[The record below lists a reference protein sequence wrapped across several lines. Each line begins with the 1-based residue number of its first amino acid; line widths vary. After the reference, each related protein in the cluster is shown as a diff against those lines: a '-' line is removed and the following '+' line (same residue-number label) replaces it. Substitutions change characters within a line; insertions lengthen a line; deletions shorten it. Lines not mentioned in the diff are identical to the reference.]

1 MTTIGT
7 SDITAYT
14 FYYNGH
20 NINLVDTPGFNDT
33 HKSETEVLQD
43 IATWLK
49 EQYQQETKLNGIIYL
64 HSLMNVRMEGSALR
78 NLKMFRQLCGKEPL
92 KNVILATTF
101 WSKVPKDDAL
111 MRENELATT
120 PLFWGDML
128 ERGSV
133 MKRLYDPQG
142 ALDIVGHLV
151 SKPQITLQIQK
162 ELVEDNKALV
172 DTAAGQAVNEE
183 LVRLTQKHQEDLE
196 RLQRELHEALEEHDL
211 ELQHILQQQQEHVD
225 KEIEKVRRQ
234 QEQLSYDRRAAQR
247 RAENNYNNYEN
258 SLAEMKKQFEERLV
272 EERQAMWDNMDF
284 DQAVAMIRAKEGKL
298 PASEREQL
306 EHQIAELSQQLS
318 AATSAQGGKQKPARK
333 KKGSSRILFRTLQ
346 VAFPATS
353 LALLGFPIPSPF
365 GSGATLSELWNSIVN
380 GGDEGGE
387 EGAQD
392 YGV

>member
-1 MTTIGT
+1 M
-7 SDITAYT
+7 
-14 FYYNGH
+14 
-20 NINLVDTPGFNDT
+20 DTPGFNDT

-101 WSKVPKDDAL
+101 WSKVPKEDAL
-111 MRENELATT
+111 RRENELETT
-120 PLFWGDML
+120 PMFWGDML

-133 MKRLYDPQG
+133 MKRLYNAQG

-183 LVRLTQKHQEDLE
+183 LVRLTRKHQEDLE

-211 ELQHILQQQQEHVD
+211 ELQHILHQQQEHVD

-234 QEQLSYDRRAAQR
+234 QEQLNYDRRAAQR
-247 RAENNYNNYEN
+247 RADNNYEH

-272 EERQAMWDNMDF
+272 AEREAMWENMDF
-284 DQAVAMIRAKEGKL
+284 DQAVAIIRAKEGKL
-298 PASEREQL
+298 PPSEREQL
-306 EHQIAELSQQLS
+306 EQKIAELSQQLS
-318 AATSAQGGKQKPARK
+318 ASTYTQGGEQKPPRK

-346 VAFPATS
+346 IAFPATS

-365 GSGATLSELWNSIVN
+365 GSGASLSELWNSVIN
-380 GGDEGGE
+380 GGE
-387 EGAQD
+387 EGA
-392 YGV
+392 